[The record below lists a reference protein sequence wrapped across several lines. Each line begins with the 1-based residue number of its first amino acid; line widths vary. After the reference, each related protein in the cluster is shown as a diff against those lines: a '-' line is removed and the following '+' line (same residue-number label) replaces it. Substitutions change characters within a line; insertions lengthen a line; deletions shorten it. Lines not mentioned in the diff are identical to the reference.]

1 MSDYQLGQRVRFST
15 HLRRGWGGEATGRG
29 SNKVW
34 EPVPTL
40 GKLTPPREGIIVG
53 KRTLS
58 NGWYAY
64 GSYED
69 PGIYTAKEH
78 FTAWMI
84 VTDLRSAPVHVLPEH
99 ITVAEVAA

>member
-1 MSDYQLGQRVRFST
+1 MTEYQLGQRVLFTT
-15 HLRRGWGGEATGRG
+15 HMRRGWGGEATGRG
-29 SNKVW
+29 SSKVW
-34 EPVPTL
+34 EPMPVL

-69 PGIYTAKEH
+69 PGIYTAKEY
-78 FTAWMI
+78 FAAYMI

-99 ITVAEVAA
+99 ITPLEES